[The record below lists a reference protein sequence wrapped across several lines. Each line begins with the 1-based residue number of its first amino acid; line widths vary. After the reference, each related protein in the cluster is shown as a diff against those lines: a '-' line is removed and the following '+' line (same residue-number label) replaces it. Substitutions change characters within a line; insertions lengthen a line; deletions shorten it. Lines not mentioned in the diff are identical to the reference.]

1 MSIPVFSTIAELA
14 DWRAGLAQAGS
25 SLALVPTMG
34 ALHAGH
40 LALVAEASRNASAVV
55 VSIFVN
61 PLQFV
66 PGEDIARYP
75 RDLAG
80 DLAKLAET
88 AADAVFA
95 PVPEEI
101 YPDGPGSTLVRVAG
115 ISDVLCGRARPGHF
129 EGVATVVAKL
139 FNLTRPDVAVFGQKD
154 AQQLA
159 VIRRLV
165 KDLNFPVRI
174 VGIPTV
180 REASGLALSSRNR
193 YLSPAEKARA
203 AAIYRALTAA
213 RALAQGQPAMP
224 VPPLVD
230 LVQTVLSEQAIDP
243 EYVAVVDPGDFTP
256 LAMVRRDQP
265 ALLAVA
271 ARVGSARLIDNIAL
285 NP

>member
-1 MSIPVFSTIAELA
+1 M
-14 DWRAGLAQAGS
+14 
-25 SLALVPTMG
+25 
-34 ALHAGH
+34 
-40 LALVAEASRNASAVV
+40 
-55 VSIFVN
+55 
-61 PLQFV
+61 
-66 PGEDIARYP
+66 
-75 RDLAG
+75 
-80 DLAKLAET
+80 
-88 AADAVFA
+88 
-95 PVPEEI
+95 
-101 YPDGPGSTLVRVAG
+101 
-115 ISDVLCGRARPGHF
+115 
-129 EGVATVVAKL
+129 VAKL